1 MTSISYLSRIVA
13 MVLAALG
20 LIVFGFLQHVN
31 SLNSYAVE
39 PSDQSSLEQQGLAF
53 INARCTICH
62 SSDLI
67 TQQQLDRSMWTKEVD
82 KMIKWGA
89 PVRPEERKFLLDY
102 LSTCYGPQRSM
113 GSSSAETERQLGHI
127 SDPPIYTGP
136 GPKLRSWVAPTLWFA
151 KRTARGGIMETAVRP
166 VQKEKHP

>member
-1 MTSISYLSRIVA
+1 MTSVSYLSRIIA
-13 MVLAALG
+13 TVLAALG
-20 LIVFGFLQHVN
+20 LTVFGFLQHLD
-31 SLNSYAVE
+31 SSNSYAGE
-39 PSDQSSLEQQGLAF
+39 PNDQLSLEQQGLAF

-102 LSTCYGPQRSM
+102 LSTYYGPQRAM
-113 GSSSAETERQLGHI
+113 GSSSAATERQL
-127 SDPPIYTGP
+127 
-136 GPKLRSWVAPTLWFA
+136 APY
-151 KRTARGGIMETAVRP
+151 K
-166 VQKEKHP
+166 